1 MNGATMSRPAADG
14 PRLIQ
19 ALGLRDVVLMTVVAV
34 VSLRWIPWAAR
45 AGPSSI
51 LLWALACATFFVP
64 LAAALIVLS
73 RTRSD
78 QGGLYAWT
86 RDAFGPGHA
95 FICGWCL
102 WVNNLFYFPSL
113 LLFGAAN
120 AAALGGARWQAL
132 ADSHTYAITWV
143 LVGIWLTV
151 LINIVGLRTGRW
163 VQNIGTIGVWI
174 PASLLVAAGA
184 AALATTGSAT
194 AFRAGALVPQFGR
207 DSLSTL
213 ALWSAMCF
221 AFSGFEITSYV
232 GREVKRAERTIP
244 QGVLLAGAAIA
255 AIYILGSLSLL
266 VALPA
271 GALHERSGITDAVDL
286 VAARLRLPAVGGLT
300 GGLLALAAFAGTF
313 SWMAGAARVPFAAGV
328 DRAMPAWLGRL
339 HPRYATPHIALLTQG
354 AVSSAIFLASVFLT
368 ATGSRSSIRDAYDVL
383 VNLAILVYFIPYVYL
398 FLVAPKLAGG
408 GAPLRAAMAVGLLA
422 TVTSIALLFVPPPGT
437 ESVLNF
443 EAGIL
448 MQSAAVLASGLFFYR
463 RKPAV
468 PEAERR

>member
-1 MNGATMSRPAADG
+1 MSGATARSSTPQPAAG
-14 PRLIQ
+14 LNLIQ

-51 LLWALACATFFVP
+51 LLWTLACATFFLP
-64 LAAALIVLS
+64 LAAALIALS
-73 RTRSD
+73 RSRSE
-78 QGGLYAWT
+78 QGGLYVWT

-120 AAALGGARWQAL
+120 AVALGGDRWQGL
-132 ADSHTYAITWV
+132 ADSHVYAIAWV
-143 LVGIWLTV
+143 LAGIWLTV
-151 LINIVGLRTGRW
+151 LINIVGLRAGKW
-163 VQNIGTIGVWI
+163 VQNFGTIGVWV
-174 PASLLVAAGA
+174 PAALLVAAGA

-194 AFRAGALVPQFGR
+194 TFSASALVPELGR
-207 DSLSTL
+207 DSLSTI

-232 GREVKRAERTIP
+232 GREVKRPERTIP

-255 AIYILGSLSLL
+255 AVYIVGSLALL
-266 VALPA
+266 LALPA
-271 GALHERSGITDAVDL
+271 DALHERSGIADAVDL
-286 VAARLRLPAVGGLT
+286 VGARLHLPSLGGLT

-339 HPRYATPHIALLTQG
+339 HPRYRTPHLALLTQG
-354 AVSSAIFLASVFLT
+354 AVSSGIFLASVFLT
-368 ATGSRSSIRDAYDVL
+368 VTGSRSSIRDAYDVL

-398 FLVAPKLAGG
+398 FLVTPRLVPGG
-408 GAPLRAAMAVGLLA
+408 IGLRLAMAVGLLA
-422 TVTSIALLFVPPPGT
+422 TLASIALLFVPPPGT
-437 ESVLNF
+437 ESVANF
-443 EAGIL
+443 EFSIL
-448 MQSAAVLASGLFFYR
+448 WQSAAVLASGLMFYR
-463 RKPAV
+463 GHT
-468 PEAERR
+468 RRSAR